1 MCTFQGNPDWFKKG
15 RSNGWLEG
23 KWLAKKK

>member
-1 MCTFQGNPDWFKKG
+1 MCNFFGNPNWWNRRKY
-15 RSNGWLEG
+15 NGWLEG